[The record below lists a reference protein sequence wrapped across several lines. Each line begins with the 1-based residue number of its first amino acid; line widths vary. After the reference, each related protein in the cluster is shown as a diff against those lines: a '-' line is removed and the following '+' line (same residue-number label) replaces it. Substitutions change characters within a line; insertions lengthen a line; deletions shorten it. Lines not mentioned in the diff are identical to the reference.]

1 VSWPADIEE
10 LRAEVRNWGRW
21 GDDDEIGTL
30 NLITDEVVRA
40 GAAEI
45 KTGKRF
51 SLALP
56 LNADGP
62 QMGFTPGR
70 DNPVHFMTGV
80 NDAWPPGSDMFS
92 ASDDKVTTSLQAA
105 THWDALSHVSS
116 GGVMYNGI
124 PAGAVTDQGAARLG
138 IEKVG
143 VLVGR
148 AVLLDIARARGVD
161 AIVDTHAI
169 TPDDLDAA
177 CELAGVEVQPG
188 DVVLLRTG
196 KMTQFLSGDKLGY
209 AGMEPGCCGPSLQ
222 SVRWFRTHDVAAVA
236 TDNYHFEVFP
246 SEREDAVLPIHILHL
261 VDMGMTQGQHF
272 NLEALAADCADD
284 GRYAMFLDATPL
296 PFTHAVSG
304 MVAPVAI
311 K

>member
-1 VSWPADIEE
+1 MPWPAEVE
-10 LRAEVRNWGRW
+10 ALRAEVRNWGRW

-30 NLITDEVVRA
+30 NLITDDVVRA

-45 KTGKRF
+45 ETGKRF
-51 SLALP
+51 PLALP
-56 LNADGP
+56 LDADGP

-80 NDAWPPGSDMFS
+80 HEAWPPGSDMFS

-105 THWDALSHVSS
+105 THWDALSHVAS
-116 GGVMYNGI
+116 GGLMYNGI
-124 PAGAVTDQGAARLG
+124 PAGAVTDNGAARLG

-143 VLVGR
+143 ALVGR
-148 AVLLDIARARGVD
+148 GVLLDIARARGVD

-169 TPDDLDAA
+169 TGDDLDAA
-177 CELAGVEVQPG
+177 CELGKVTVQPG

-196 KMTQFLSGDKLGY
+196 KMTQFLAGDKLGY

-222 SVRWFRTHDVAAVA
+222 SVRWFRSHDVAAVA

-304 MVAPVAI
+304 IVAPVAI

>member
-1 VSWPADIEE
+1 MPFPPEVEE
-10 LRAEVRNWGRW
+10 LRARIRNWGRW
-21 GDDDEIGTL
+21 GADDEIGTL
-30 NLITDEVVRA
+30 NLITDDVVRA
-40 GAAEI
+40 GAGEI
-45 KTGKRF
+45 RTGKRF

-70 DNPVHFMTGV
+70 ENPVHSMTGI
-80 NDAWPPGSDMFS
+80 NDSWPPDSDAFS

-116 GGVMYNGI
+116 GGVMYNGV
-124 PAGAVTDQGAARLG
+124 PASAVTAAGAARLG

-143 VLVGR
+143 TLAGR
-148 AVLLDIARARGVD
+148 GVLLDIARSRGVE
-161 AIVDTHAI
+161 AMTDTHAI
-169 TPDDLDAA
+169 TAEDLDAA
-177 CELAGVEVQPG
+177 CEFGKVTVAPG
-188 DVVLLRTG
+188 DIVLLRTG
-196 KMTQFLSGDKLGY
+196 KITQFLSGDKLGY
-209 AGMEPGCCGPSLQ
+209 AGMEPGCPGPSLQ
-222 SVRWFRTHDVAAVA
+222 SAEWFHSHDVAAVA

-246 SEREDAVLPIHILHL
+246 SEREDAVLPVHILHL

-272 NLEALAADCADD
+272 LLEDLASDCLDD
-284 GRYAMFLDATPL
+284 GRYAFFVDATPL

-304 MVAPVAI
+304 MVSPIAV

>member
-1 VSWPADIEE
+1 VPWPAEIEE

-30 NLITDEVVRA
+30 NLITDDVVRA

-56 LNADGP
+56 LDAEGP
-62 QMGFTPGR
+62 QTGIVPGR
-70 DNPVHFMTGV
+70 ENPILSMTGV
-80 NDAWPPGSDMFS
+80 HEPWPPDADAFR

-124 PAGAVTDQGAARLG
+124 PADAVTEKGAARLG
-138 IEKVG
+138 IENVG
-143 VLVGR
+143 ALVGR
-148 AVLLDIARARGVD
+148 AVLLDLARARGAEVLLER
-161 AIVDTHAI
+161 HAV
-169 TPDDLDAA
+169 TGDDLDAA
-177 CELAGVEVQPG
+177 CEFGKVQVGPG
-188 DVVLLRTG
+188 DIVLLRTG
-196 KMTQFLSGDKLGY
+196 KMTQFVAGDMLGY
-209 AGMEPGCCGPSLQ
+209 SGVTGCPGPSLQ
-222 SVRWFRTHDVAAVA
+222 SVEWFRAHDVAAVA
-236 TDNYHFEVFP
+236 TDHFQGEVMP

-284 GRYAMFLDATPL
+284 GRYAMYLDATPL

-304 MVAPVAI
+304 MVAPVAV

>member
-1 VSWPADIEE
+1 VPWPAEIEA

-30 NLITDEVVRA
+30 NLITDDVVRA
-40 GAAEI
+40 GVAEI
-45 KTGKRF
+45 ESGKRF
-51 SLALP
+51 ALALP
-56 LNADGP
+56 LDADGP
-62 QMGFTPGR
+62 QMGFVEGR
-70 DNPVHFMTGV
+70 ENPVHSMTAVG
-80 NDAWPPGSDMFS
+80 DAFPPGSDMFS
-92 ASDDKVTTSLQAA
+92 GNDDKVVTSLQAA

-116 GGVMYNGI
+116 GGVMYNAT
-124 PAGAVTDQGAARLG
+124 PASAVTDSGAARLG

-143 VLVGR
+143 ALAGR
-148 AVLLDIARARGVD
+148 AVLLDVARARGVD
-161 AIVDTHAI
+161 AIVDRHAV
-169 TPDDLDAA
+169 TGDDLDAA
-177 CELAGVEVQPG
+177 CELGKVEVRPG

-196 KMTQFLSGDKLGY
+196 KMTQFLAGDKLGY
-209 AGMEPGCCGPSLQ
+209 AGYEPGCCGPSLQ
-222 SVRWFRTHDVAAVA
+222 SVRWFRLHDVAAVA
-236 TDNYHFEVFP
+236 TDNFHFEVFP

>member
-1 VSWPADIEE
+1 VPWPADIEA

-30 NLITDEVVRA
+30 NLITSDVVRA
-40 GAAEI
+40 GAAEV
-45 KTGKRF
+45 KAGKRF

-56 LNADGP
+56 LDADGP

-80 NDAWPPGSDMFS
+80 HEAWPPDSDMFS

-124 PAGAVTDQGAARLG
+124 PATAVTDNGAARLG

-143 VLVGR
+143 TLVGR
-148 AVLLDIARARGVD
+148 GVLLDIARARGVD

-169 TPDDLDAA
+169 TGDDLDAA
-177 CELAGVEVQPG
+177 CELAKVEVQPG
-188 DVVLLRTG
+188 DVLLLRTG
-196 KMTQFLSGDKLGY
+196 KMTQFLAGDKLGY

-222 SVRWFRTHDVAAVA
+222 SVRWFREHDVAAVA

-284 GRYAMFLDATPL
+284 GRYAVFLDATPL

-304 MVAPVAI
+304 MVAPVAL

>member
-1 VSWPADIEE
+1 
-10 LRAEVRNWGRW
+10 
-21 GDDDEIGTL
+21 
-30 NLITDEVVRA
+30 
-40 GAAEI
+40 
-45 KTGKRF
+45 
-51 SLALP
+51 
-56 LNADGP
+56 
-62 QMGFTPGR
+62 
-70 DNPVHFMTGV
+70 
-80 NDAWPPGSDMFS
+80 
-92 ASDDKVTTSLQAA
+92 
-105 THWDALSHVSS
+105 
-116 GGVMYNGI
+116 MYNGV
-124 PAGAVTDQGAARLG
+124 PADAVSDNGAARLG

-143 VLVGR
+143 ALVGR
-148 AVLLDIARARGVD
+148 GVLLDIARARGVD

-169 TPDDLDAA
+169 TGDDLDAA
-177 CELAGVEVQPG
+177 CELAKVEVQPG

-196 KMTQFLSGDKLGY
+196 KMTQFLAGDKLGY

-222 SVRWFRTHDVAAVA
+222 SVRWFRAHDVAAVA
-236 TDNYHFEVFP
+236 IDNYHFEVFP
-246 SEREDAVLPIHILHL
+246 SEREDAILPIHILHL

>member
-1 VSWPADIEE
+1 VPFPPEVEE
-10 LRAEVRNWGRW
+10 LRAKFRNWGRW

-30 NLITDEVVRA
+30 NLITEDVVRT

-56 LNADGP
+56 LDADGP

-70 DNPVHFMTGV
+70 ENPVHSMTAIHE
-80 NDAWPPGSDMFS
+80 AWPPDADVFA

-116 GGVMYNGI
+116 GGVMYNDV
-124 PAGAVTDQGAARLG
+124 PASAVTENGAAKLG
-138 IEKVG
+138 IEKVTT
-143 VLVGR
+143 LAGR
-148 AVLLDIARARGVD
+148 GVLLDIARARGVD

-169 TPDDLDAA
+169 TADDLDAA
-177 CELAGVEVQPG
+177 CEVGKIDVKPG
-188 DVVLLRTG
+188 DIVLLRTG
-196 KMTQFLSGDKLGY
+196 KMTQFLAGDKLGY
-209 AGMEPGCCGPSLQ
+209 AGMEPGCPGPSLQ
-222 SVRWFRTHDVAAVA
+222 SVEWFRNHDVAAVA

-246 SEREDAVLPIHILHL
+246 SERDDAVLPIHILHL

-284 GRYAMFLDATPL
+284 GRYAFFLDASPL

-304 MVAPVAI
+304 MVHPVAV